1 MNEKNLLINLVN
13 TNLDFLNENII
24 TLIPDEYAK
33 LAANEVVLRLKDTVL
48 AVTDNVENKEQ
59 LRQIWGSFTSD
70 PEVTIAMVGLL
81 SSSFEKIEDEKIKR
95 ALTTLLKPLVQTLT
109 AVTDTEV
116 KDGAQI
122 EKIWKDFINSPE
134 FILFLLENLE
144 WIITKIIKNEKF
156 RNTILKLIELFTKN

>member
-81 SSSFEKIEDEKIKR
+81 SSSFEKIEDVKIKR

>member
-1 MNEKNLLINLVN
+1 MQEKNLLINLVN
-13 TNLDFLNENII
+13 TNLDFLNENIVS
-24 TLIPDEYAK
+24 LIPDEYAK
-33 LAANEVVLRLKDTVL
+33 LAANEVVLRLKDTVV
-48 AVTDNVENKEQ
+48 AVTDDVENKEQ

-70 PEVTIAMVGLL
+70 PEVTIAIVGLL
-81 SSSFEKIEDEKIKR
+81 SSAFEKIEDEKIKV

-109 AVTDTEV
+109 AITDTNV

-144 WIITKIIKNEKF
+144 WIITKIIKNERF
-156 RNTILKLIELFTKN
+156 RQTILKLIELFTKN

>member
-1 MNEKNLLINLVN
+1 MQEKNLLINLVN
-13 TNLDFLNENII
+13 TNLDFLNENIVS
-24 TLIPDEYAK
+24 LIPDEYAK
-33 LAANEVVLRLKDTVL
+33 LAANEVVLRLKDTVV
-48 AVTDNVENKEQ
+48 AVTDDVENKEQ

-70 PEVTIAMVGLL
+70 PEVTIAIVGLL
-81 SSSFEKIEDEKIKR
+81 SSAFEKIEDEKIKV

-109 AVTDTEV
+109 AITDTNV

-144 WIITKIIKNEKF
+144 WIITKIIKNE
-156 RNTILKLIELFTKN
+156 RVRSTILKLIELFTKN

>member
-70 PEVTIAMVGLL
+70 PEVTIAMVGFL